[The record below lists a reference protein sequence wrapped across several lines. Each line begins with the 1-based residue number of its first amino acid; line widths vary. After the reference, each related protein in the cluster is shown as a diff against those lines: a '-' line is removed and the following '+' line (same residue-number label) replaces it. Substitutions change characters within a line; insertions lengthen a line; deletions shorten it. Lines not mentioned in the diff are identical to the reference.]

1 MSIKTLSSDV
11 FDFLFPRYCPV
22 CGERLVKT
30 ESRICLNCLCNLPKT
45 NAYLMKENPIE
56 KLFWTFIPIERAT
69 SFFFYESIE
78 SHLSIYQTKYFCNPE
93 VGEEMAE
100 IMANEASEAD
110 FFKGIDF
117 ITPIPLHWKRKM
129 KRGYNQSDYIARGI
143 SKATGLPVVNGI
155 VKRIMNNSTQ
165 TRKGIDDRKTNVEG
179 IFKLVKPELAH
190 GKHILLVDD
199 VITTGSTIISCGKEL
214 AKAGDVK
221 LSVMSLGYAGR
232 RFIV

>member
-1 MSIKTLSSDV
+1 
-11 FDFLFPRYCPV
+11 
-22 CGERLVKT
+22 
-30 ESRICLNCLCNLPKT
+30 
-45 NAYLMKENPIE
+45 MKDNPIE

-100 IMANEASEAD
+100 IMANEASEED

-117 ITPIPLHWKRKM
+117 ITPVPLHWKRKM
-129 KRGYNQSDYIARGI
+129 KRGYNQSYYIARGI

-155 VKRIMNNSTQ
+155 IKRIMNNSTQ

-221 LSVMSLGYAGR
+221 FSVISLGYAGR